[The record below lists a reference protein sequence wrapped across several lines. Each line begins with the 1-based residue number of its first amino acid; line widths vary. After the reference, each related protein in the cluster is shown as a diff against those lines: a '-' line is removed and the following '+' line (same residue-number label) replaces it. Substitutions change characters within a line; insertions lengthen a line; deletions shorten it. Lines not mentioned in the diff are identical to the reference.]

1 MQIGANLIPKMKLI
15 LSIAFLCSSVTL
27 ARAQVVETAAKSI
40 LEKMAATYA
49 AMQSYSDTII
59 VHYRNPDGTEG
70 GNAECK
76 IWFDRPIWFRIDG
89 ESRMTP
95 DAPPKREVIWCDGK
109 TTRSWTTARAVTTL
123 SHIQLAGSK
132 MFGAYAYHI
141 PTLLQKSYAGPRRLN
156 NLDSPALA
164 EEETIDGVECFHL
177 RGKWFKDPYELW
189 LGKNDYVVRKIAAI
203 YRGYGMEEL
212 HRNIAI
218 NPTIPIETFQFEP
231 EKEAAAPAK

>member
-1 MQIGANLIPKMKLI
+1 MKII
-15 LSIAFLCSSVTL
+15 LAITLLCSSMTF

-49 AMQSYSDTII
+49 AMQSYSDSII

-70 GNAECK
+70 GNSECK

-89 ESRMTP
+89 ESRLAP

-156 NLDSPALA
+156 NLDSPTLA

-177 RGKWFKDPYELW
+177 RGQWFKDPYEVW
-189 LGKNDYVVRKIAAI
+189 LGKNDFVVRKISAI

-218 NPTIPIETFQFEP
+218 NPSIPIETFQFEP
-231 EKEAAAPAK
+231 EKEAAAPEKK